1 MSDGTGALKD
11 TAVCMSVYL
20 RPDDHRRLRI
30 LAASE
35 DTSLQS
41 LVMDGIDVVLERRGE
56 APVGRWAPRRKPR

>member
-1 MSDGTGALKD
+1 MPENEGVLKD

-41 LVMDGIDVVLERRGE
+41 LIMDGIDVVLERRGE
-56 APVGRWAPRRKPR
+56 APVSRWAPRRKQR